1 LGPAVVAAVLGLVG
15 TTILIGTPESFAAAT
30 SWSAALGLAV
40 YLATCI
46 LIIGLG
52 ETMRKARDDYRRSQE
67 MFKEVALEL
76 KQRAADL
83 QRADSI
89 KSLFLATLSHELR
102 NPLAPIRN
110 GIAILKRRM
119 PEGPADIYAMMDRQL
134 GLVTRLID
142 DLLDVSRL
150 DRGKLELHREKIAVE
165 SFVNAAIET
174 ARPNIEGKSH
184 ELVVRYA
191 PRTFH
196 VDGDPTRLAQVVA
209 NLLNNAAKYT
219 PAAGRIELS
228 MRAEGPIA
236 VISVRD
242 NGIGIPAGDLN
253 RIFDTFVQLDA
264 SKTQAAAGL
273 GIGLALARTLVA
285 LHGGEIK
292 AHSAG
297 VGMGSEFDVHLPLAQ
312 APTASAGEV
321 TSAPLNPSSRR
332 VLVIDDNA
340 DAARSLGALLESNG
354 HSVRVCFD
362 GASAF
367 ATANLWVPDVAFV
380 DLNMPPPDGIELA
393 KMMRKEPWGRVVKL
407 VALTGMGQP
416 ADLARTREAGFDEHL
431 TKPASTTQV
440 LQSIALPRYF
450 GKNVVAFRSQTGS

>member
-1 LGPAVVAAVLGLVG
+1 V
-15 TTILIGTPESFAAAT
+15 LIGTPESFAVT
-30 SWSAALGLAV
+30 PSWNAMLGLGVYAV
-40 YLATCI
+40 TCI

-76 KQRAADL
+76 KQHAAEL

-119 PEGPADIYAMMDRQL
+119 PEGPTDIYAMMDRQL

-150 DRGKLELHREKIAVE
+150 DRGKLELHREKVAVE

-196 VDGDPTRLAQVVA
+196 VEGDPTRLAQVIA

-219 PAAGRIELS
+219 PSSGRIELS
-228 MRAEGPIA
+228 MRAEGA
-236 VISVRD
+236 DGVISVRD
-242 NGIGIPAGDLN
+242 NGIGIAAADLG

-273 GIGLALARTLVA
+273 GIGLALARSLVG

-292 AHSAG
+292 AHSDG
-297 VGMGSEFDVHLPLAQ
+297 VGKGSEFDVHLPLAQ
-312 APTASAGEV
+312 APAPGNLEV
-321 TSAPLNPSSRR
+321 SHAQPSSSSRR
-332 VLVIDDNA
+332 VLVVDDNA

-354 HSVRVCFD
+354 HSVRTCFD
-362 GASAF
+362 GSSAF
-367 ATANLWVPDVAFV
+367 ATAQQWVPDVAFV

-393 KMMRKEPWGRVVKL
+393 KMMRKQPWGRVVKL

-431 TKPASTTQV
+431 TKPASPTELLTALAMPRFFGNNV
-440 LQSIALPRYF
+440 L
-450 GKNVVAFRSQTGS
+450 AFRTGTAPDQAFNAPSR